1 MLSEAIAHELHLHI
15 GESFTLPSPYPTAF
29 RLAGLS
35 TNAGWP
41 PGAIV
46 INAEDYAHAWGSDAA
61 SALNI
66 DLAPG
71 VALAEGRTQVI
82 RALGPRSGLAV
93 QTAGER
99 ESQWK
104 SVSREGLSRL
114 TQIATLVLIAAI
126 LAMAGVMT
134 SLIWQRRERI
144 AYIKR
149 QGFTRGTALA
159 RPLLR
164 ERGAAPRRLLD
175 RRGVRRLRPA
185 AAVTRTDHGH
195 RLPIGDRCRPSHR
208 TYERCCGQRRGACHR
223 GRARLSR
230 GSRARDDGQARLAA
244 PGIRRPY
251 RPGRCAPWL
260 ARRSA
265 SCGGA

>member
-1 MLSEAIAHELHLHI
+1 M
-15 GESFTLPSPYPTAF
+15 
-29 RLAGLS
+29 
-35 TNAGWP
+35 
-41 PGAIV
+41 
-46 INAEDYAHAWGSDAA
+46 INAEDYARAWGSDAA
-61 SALNI
+61 SALNV

-71 VALAEGRTQVI
+71 VSPAEGRTLLI
-82 RALGPRSGLAV
+82 RALGPGSGLAV

-126 LAMAGVMT
+126 LAMAGVMA

-149 QGFTRGTALA
+149 QGFTRGLLWRALCFESAVLLLAGCSIGA
-159 RPLLR
+159 R
-164 ERGAAPRRLLD
+164 
-175 RRGVRRLRPA
+175 VRRLRPA
-185 AAVTRTDHGH
+185 AALTRTDDGH
-195 RLPIGDRCRPSHR
+195 RLPTGDRCWPSHR
-208 TYERCCGQRRGACHR
+208 THERCCRQRRGACHR

-244 PGIRRPY
+244 PGIRRPC
-251 RPGRCAPWL
+251 RPGR
-260 ARRSA
+260 
-265 SCGGA
+265 